1 LPVGSTFGILNPVL
15 AIQPDVGE
23 KPVIE
28 SVQAVVPRFFV
39 LPVPAAAQN

>member
-1 LPVGSTFGILNPVL
+1 LLVGSTFGIVNSVL

-23 KPVIE
+23 KPIIE
-28 SVQAVVPRFFV
+28 SVQAVALPFFV